1 MPIDYAVQGEEGGDA
16 DERLVRNLL
25 GDESRV
31 PDPDG
36 VGAVRLVTVVWAG
49 TGQDAVD
56 IEAWARFR
64 LNDVPVSES
73 FDEVDGN

>member
-1 MPIDYAVQGEEGGDA
+1 MPIDYAVRGEEGED
-16 DERLVRNLL
+16 DTQLVRNLL

-64 LNDVPVSES
+64 LNDVPVSEGY
-73 FDEVDGN
+73 DEVDGN